1 MADFGDEGFDREGG
15 RYEFQGRYNPADPS
29 VANGMITPEQWAEY
43 QRKRKRA
50 ALIGYLGTI
59 GGMLGAQPL
68 ANAIG
73 IGSGA
78 TGAAGSAASGMPPG
92 YVPGWEGNTG
102 IIGGAA
108 GGAAGGA
115 GVGAAGGGAGAGAAA
130 GGFGLRDALGLGLGV
145 AGTIGGAMSDRPDYS
160 PNSAAT
166 DPAMQELLQL
176 MAGRLKKSE
185 PLYDS
190 VMAMANGLLPTQYQK
205 GGGGMG

>member
-1 MADFGDEGFDREGG
+1 MADFGDEGYDREGG
-15 RYEFQGRYNPADPS
+15 RYEFQGQYNPKDPS
-29 VANGMITPEQWAEY
+29 VLNGMITPEQWAEY
-43 QRKRKRA
+43 QRQRRRA
-50 ALIGYLGTI
+50 ALIGYLGTV

-73 IGSGA
+73 IGAGA
-78 TGAAGSAASGMPPG
+78 GSAGGGAAGSASGMPAG

-115 GVGAAGGGAGAGAAA
+115 GVGAGAGA
-130 GGFGLRDALGLGLGV
+130 GGFGLRDAIGLGL
-145 AGTIGGAMSDRPDYS
+145 AGAGAIGGAMSDRPDYS
-160 PNSAAT
+160 PNSAT
-166 DPAMQELLQL
+166 NDPAMQELLQI
-176 MAGRLKKSE
+176 MAGRLRKSE

-205 GGGGMG
+205 GGVGMG